1 MNNNNKYQH
10 NNDGITSTLVIASKR
25 HGTQFRTVDSDI
37 CSELEKYSWKTYP
50 RVRRG
55 KTEYQVA
62 AWIPELGKV
71 VSLQKFIAG
80 EAASKLKVVLKETGT
95 DFRKSNLHVLG
106 RFYDI
111 KPAPRKGKG
120 VVSVKLW
127 SRALG
132 EIKIYLDKKNL
143 AALSKHQWTAMKN
156 PRSPYGRSAIYF
168 CDSKDRSIRLHR
180 MVCELNPEMICFEG
194 GVADHI
200 DGDQLNNIEANL
212 RWVTEQENKWNRAKP
227 KSGKN
232 KYVGV
237 FKSGSRWGARIGSG
251 RGQHR
256 IIGYFDTP
264 EEAAIARDREVA
276 RVRTIV
282 NPQSQFNFPEN
293 WNGEEYKVE
302 VT

>member
-1 MNNNNKYQH
+1 MNNKNKYQH
-10 NNDGITSTLVIASKR
+10 NDDGITSTLVIASKS

-37 CSELEKYSWKTYP
+37 CSELEKYSWRLQA

-95 DFRKSNLHVLG
+95 DFRKSNLYVLG

-132 EIKIYLDKKNL
+132 EIKIY
-143 AALSKHQWTAMKN
+143 
-156 PRSPYGRSAIYF
+156 
-168 CDSKDRSIRLHR
+168 
-180 MVCELNPEMICFEG
+180 
-194 GVADHI
+194 
-200 DGDQLNNIEANL
+200 
-212 RWVTEQENKWNRAKP
+212 
-227 KSGKN
+227 
-232 KYVGV
+232 
-237 FKSGSRWGARIGSG
+237 
-251 RGQHR
+251 
-256 IIGYFDTP
+256 
-264 EEAAIARDREVA
+264 
-276 RVRTIV
+276 
-282 NPQSQFNFPEN
+282 
-293 WNGEEYKVE
+293 
-302 VT
+302 